1 MGNRSPLNL
10 TSWINLIKTYLEECV
25 MDCQDVLIL
34 TYPKNVFANEN
45 ERIQSKEKGLDISVK
60 ILGLSREGASNVLGV
75 LNPYLIF
82 SKYRDMVSNS
92 RRFESYSNHDKKDY
106 LFLCELS

>member
-1 MGNRSPLNL
+1 M
-10 TSWINLIKTYLEECV
+10 
-25 MDCQDVLIL
+25 CQDVLIL
-34 TYPKNVFANEN
+34 TDPKNVFANAN

-60 ILGLSREGASNVLGV
+60 ILGLSRAGAAHVLGV
-75 LNPYLIF
+75 RNPYSIF